1 MRPSARQWGQRLTS
15 RLDVMVERT
24 PADRERYVD
33 FLRVFSIAIVIIWHW
48 SLSVIF
54 WNGDR
59 FLMPNPV
66 NQVPGGWLY
75 TWVLQIV
82 PVFFIVGGYANYATW
97 EGSRRRGEPWPVFLR
112 HRLTR
117 LLAPVLVFGVVWLA
131 FELAMHA
138 LVAEYTG
145 VLTYAWIVFTPLW
158 FLGAYAGVVA
168 LVPLTA
174 ALHERARWATVA
186 CFAALVVAADVGR
199 IALDVEA
206 LGWFNT
212 AMAWVLIHQFGYF
225 YRDGTLLRLDYAG
238 AAALVAGA
246 GVLATIT
253 TVGPYPRSM
262 VSTPGQE
269 FSNIL
274 PTTVAIPAVGLLQL
288 GILLLARKTVANWL
302 EKVDAWR
309 VVIAANAV
317 VLTVFVWHMTALL
330 VVLVL
335 YRAIGGELLA
345 FPSLAWWDQRWFW
358 LIAPV
363 FVLAPFVAAFGRFE
377 TSGLL
382 PSRGRVLLPTRRR
395 RARRR
400 PVRTPRP

>member
-1 MRPSARQWGQRLTS
+1 MRLHARPAAQRLTG
-15 RLDVMVERT
+15 RLDAVVERT

-33 FLRVFSIAIVIIWHW
+33 FLRVFSIAIVVTWHW

-54 WNGDR
+54 WNGER
-59 FLMPNPV
+59 FLMPNPIS
-66 NQVPGGWLY
+66 QVPGGWLY

-117 LLAPVLVFGVVWLA
+117 LLAPVLVFGVVWLV

-158 FLGAYAGVVA
+158 FVAAYAGVVA
-168 LVPLTA
+168 FVPLTA
-174 ALHERARWATVA
+174 ALHQRAKWATVA
-186 CFAALVVAADVGR
+186 CFAALVVVADVGR
-199 IALDVEA
+199 FALGVEA

-212 AMAWVLIHQFGYF
+212 GMVWLLIHQLGYF

-238 AAALVAGA
+238 AAAVAATGA
-246 GVLATIT
+246 GVLAIIT
-253 TVGPYPRSM
+253 TAGPYPRSM

-274 PTTVAIPAVGLLQL
+274 PTTLAISAVGLLQL
-288 GILLLARKTVANWL
+288 GILLLARERVSRWL
-302 EKVDAWR
+302 EKVEAWR

-345 FPSLAWWDQRWFW
+345 FPSLAWWEQRWFW
-358 LIAPV
+358 LVAPA
-363 FVLAPFVAAFGRFE
+363 FVLAVFVAAFGRFE

-382 PSRGRVLLPTRRR
+382 PSRGRVRRR
-395 RARRR
+395 RQ
-400 PVRTPRP
+400 

>member
-1 MRPSARQWGQRLTS
+1 MRLHARPAAQRLTG
-15 RLDVMVERT
+15 RLDAVVERT

-33 FLRVFSIAIVIIWHW
+33 FLRVFSIAIVVTWHW

-54 WNGDR
+54 WNGER
-59 FLMPNPV
+59 FLMPNPIS
-66 NQVPGGWLY
+66 QVPGGWLY

-117 LLAPVLVFGVVWLA
+117 LLAPVLVFGVVWLV

-145 VLTYAWIVFTPLW
+145 VLTYALIVFTPLW
-158 FLGAYAGVVA
+158 FVAAYAGVVA
-168 LVPLTA
+168 FVPLTA
-174 ALHERARWATVA
+174 ALHQRAKWATVA
-186 CFAALVVAADVGR
+186 CFAALVVVADVGR
-199 IALDVEA
+199 FALGVEA

-212 AMAWVLIHQFGYF
+212 GMVWLLIHQLGYF

-238 AAALVAGA
+238 AAAVAATGA
-246 GVLATIT
+246 GVLAIIT
-253 TVGPYPRSM
+253 TAGPYPRSM

-274 PTTVAIPAVGLLQL
+274 PTTLAISAVGLLQL
-288 GILLLARKTVANWL
+288 GILLLARERVSRWL
-302 EKVDAWR
+302 EKVEAWR

-345 FPSLAWWDQRWFW
+345 FPSLAWWEQRWFW
-358 LIAPV
+358 LVAPA
-363 FVLAPFVAAFGRFE
+363 FVLAVFVAAFGRFE

-382 PSRGRVLLPTRRR
+382 PSRGRVRRR
-395 RARRR
+395 RQ
-400 PVRTPRP
+400 

>member
-1 MRPSARQWGQRLTS
+1 MRLHARPAAQRLTG
-15 RLDVMVERT
+15 RLDAVVERT

-33 FLRVFSIAIVIIWHW
+33 FLRVFSIAIVVTWHW

-54 WNGDR
+54 WNGER
-59 FLMPNPV
+59 FLMPNPIS
-66 NQVPGGWLY
+66 QVPGGWLY

-117 LLAPVLVFGVVWLA
+117 LLAPVLVFGVVWLV

-145 VLTYAWIVFTPLW
+145 VLTYALIVFTPLW
-158 FLGAYAGVVA
+158 FVAAYAGVVGF
-168 LVPLTA
+168 VPLTA
-174 ALHERARWATVA
+174 ALHQRAKWATVA
-186 CFAALVVAADVGR
+186 CFAALVVVADVGR
-199 IALDVEA
+199 FALGVEA

-212 AMAWVLIHQFGYF
+212 GMVWLLIHQLGYF

-238 AAALVAGA
+238 AAAVAATGA
-246 GVLATIT
+246 GVLAIIT
-253 TVGPYPRSM
+253 TAGPYPRSM

-274 PTTVAIPAVGLLQL
+274 PTTLAISAVGLLQL
-288 GILLLARKTVANWL
+288 GILLLARERVSRWL
-302 EKVDAWR
+302 EKVEAWR
-309 VVIAANAV
+309 MVIAANAV

-345 FPSLAWWDQRWFW
+345 YPSLAWWEQRWFW
-358 LIAPV
+358 LVAPA
-363 FVLAPFVAAFGRFE
+363 FVLAVFVAAFGRFE

-382 PSRGRVLLPTRRR
+382 PSRGRVRRR
-395 RARRR
+395 RQ
-400 PVRTPRP
+400 

>member
-1 MRPSARQWGQRLTS
+1 MRLHARPSGQRLTG
-15 RLDVMVERT
+15 RLDAMVERT

-33 FLRVFSIAIVIIWHW
+33 FLRVFSIAIVVTWHW

-54 WNGDR
+54 WNGER
-59 FLMPNPV
+59 FLMPNPIS
-66 NQVPGGWLY
+66 QVPGGWLY

-117 LLAPVLVFGVVWLA
+117 LLAPVLVFGVVWLV
-131 FELAMHA
+131 FELAMRA
-138 LVAEYTG
+138 VVAEYTG
-145 VLTYAWIVFTPLW
+145 VLTYAWVVFTPLW
-158 FLGAYAGVVA
+158 FVAAYAGVVA
-168 LVPLTA
+168 FVPLTA
-174 ALHERARWATVA
+174 ALHQRAKWATVA
-186 CFAALVVAADVGR
+186 CFAALVVVADVGR
-199 IALDVEA
+199 FALGVEA

-212 AMAWVLIHQFGYF
+212 GMVWLLIHQLGYF

-238 AAALVAGA
+238 AAAVAATGA
-246 GVLATIT
+246 GVLAIIT
-253 TVGPYPRSM
+253 TAGPYPRSM

-274 PTTVAIPAVGLLQL
+274 PTTVAIAAVGLLQL
-288 GILLLARKTVANWL
+288 GILLLARERVSRWL
-302 EKVDAWR
+302 EKVEAWR
-309 VVIAANAV
+309 MVIAANAV

-358 LIAPV
+358 LVAPAFVVAV
-363 FVLAPFVAAFGRFE
+363 FVIAFGSFE

-382 PSRGRVLLPTRRR
+382 PSRGRVRRR
-395 RARRR
+395 RQ
-400 PVRTPRP
+400 

>member
-1 MRPSARQWGQRLTS
+1 MRLHARPAAQRLTG
-15 RLDVMVERT
+15 RLDAVVERT

-33 FLRVFSIAIVIIWHW
+33 FLRVFSIAIVVAWHW

-54 WNGDR
+54 WNGER
-59 FLMPNPV
+59 FLMPNPIS
-66 NQVPGGWLY
+66 QVPGGWLY

-117 LLAPVLVFGVVWLA
+117 LLAPVLVFGVVWLV

-138 LVAEYTG
+138 LVAQYTG

-158 FLGAYAGVVA
+158 FVAAYAGVVA
-168 LVPLTA
+168 FVPLSA
-174 ALHERARWATVA
+174 ALHQRAKWATVA
-186 CFAALVVAADVGR
+186 CFAALVVVADVGR
-199 IALDVEA
+199 FALGVEA

-212 AMAWVLIHQFGYF
+212 GMVWLLIHQLGYF

-238 AAALVAGA
+238 AAAVAVTGA
-246 GVLATIT
+246 GVLAVIT
-253 TVGPYPRSM
+253 TAGPYPRSM

-274 PTTVAIPAVGLLQL
+274 PTTLAIPAVGLLQL
-288 GILLLARKTVANWL
+288 GILLLARERVSRWL
-302 EKVDAWR
+302 EKVEAWR
-309 VVIAANAV
+309 MVIAANAV

-358 LIAPV
+358 LVAPA
-363 FVLAPFVAAFGRFE
+363 FVLAVFVAAFGRFE

-382 PSRGRVLLPTRRR
+382 PSRGRVRRR
-395 RARRR
+395 RQ
-400 PVRTPRP
+400 

>member
-1 MRPSARQWGQRLTS
+1 
-15 RLDVMVERT
+15 
-24 PADRERYVD
+24 
-33 FLRVFSIAIVIIWHW
+33 
-48 SLSVIF
+48 
-54 WNGDR
+54 
-59 FLMPNPV
+59 
-66 NQVPGGWLY
+66 
-75 TWVLQIV
+75 
-82 PVFFIVGGYANYATW
+82 
-97 EGSRRRGEPWPVFLR
+97 VFLR

-117 LLAPVLVFGVVWLA
+117 LLAPVLVFGVVWLV

-158 FLGAYAGVVA
+158 FVAAYAGVVA
-168 LVPLTA
+168 FVPLTA
-174 ALHERARWATVA
+174 ALHQRAKWATVA
-186 CFAALVVAADVGR
+186 CFAALVVVADVGR
-199 IALDVEA
+199 FALGVEA

-212 AMAWVLIHQFGYF
+212 GMVWLLIHQLGYF

-238 AAALVAGA
+238 AAAVAATGA
-246 GVLATIT
+246 GVLAIIT
-253 TVGPYPRSM
+253 TAGPYPRSM

-274 PTTVAIPAVGLLQL
+274 PTTLAISAVGLLQL
-288 GILLLARKTVANWL
+288 GILLLARERVSRWL
-302 EKVDAWR
+302 EKVEAWR

-345 FPSLAWWDQRWFW
+345 FPSLAWWEQRWFW
-358 LIAPV
+358 LVAPA
-363 FVLAPFVAAFGRFE
+363 FVLAVFVAAFGRFE

-382 PSRGRVLLPTRRR
+382 PSRGRVRRR
-395 RARRR
+395 RQ
-400 PVRTPRP
+400 

>member
-1 MRPSARQWGQRLTS
+1 
-15 RLDVMVERT
+15 MVERT

-33 FLRVFSIAIVIIWHW
+33 FLRVFSIAIVVTWHW

-54 WNGDR
+54 WNGER
-59 FLMPNPV
+59 FLMPNPIS
-66 NQVPGGWLY
+66 QVPGGWLY

-97 EGSRRRGEPWPVFLR
+97 EGSRRRGEPWPAFLR

-117 LLAPVLVFGVVWLA
+117 LLAPVLVFGVVWLV

-158 FLGAYAGVVA
+158 FVAAYAGVVA
-168 LVPLTA
+168 FVPLTA
-174 ALHERARWATVA
+174 ALHQRAKWATVA
-186 CFAALVVAADVGR
+186 CFAALVVVADVGR
-199 IALDVEA
+199 FALGVEA
-206 LGWFNT
+206 FGWFNT
-212 AMAWVLIHQFGYF
+212 GMVWLLIHQLGYF

-238 AAALVAGA
+238 AAAVAATGA
-246 GVLATIT
+246 GVLAIIT
-253 TVGPYPRSM
+253 TAGPYPRSM

-274 PTTVAIPAVGLLQL
+274 PTTLAIPAVGLLQL
-288 GILLLARKTVANWL
+288 GILLLARERVSRWL
-302 EKVDAWR
+302 EKVEAWR
-309 VVIAANAV
+309 MVIAANAV

-345 FPSLAWWDQRWFW
+345 FPSLAWWEQRWFW
-358 LIAPV
+358 LVAPA
-363 FVLAPFVAAFGRFE
+363 FVLAVFVAAFGRFE

-382 PSRGRVLLPTRRR
+382 PSRGRVRRR
-395 RARRR
+395 RQ
-400 PVRTPRP
+400 

>member
-1 MRPSARQWGQRLTS
+1 MRLSARRSGRRLTS
-15 RLDVMVERT
+15 QLDVMVERT

-54 WNGDR
+54 WNGER
-59 FLMPNPV
+59 FVMPNPID
-66 NQVPGGWLY
+66 QVPGGWLY

-82 PVFFIVGGYANYATW
+82 PVFFIVGGYANYASW
-97 EGSRRRGEPWPVFLR
+97 EGSRRRGEPWPVLLR
-112 HRLTR
+112 HRLSR
-117 LLAPVLVFGVVWLA
+117 LLAPVLVFGGVWLV
-131 FELAMHA
+131 FELSVHA
-138 LVAEYTG
+138 LVAEYPG

-158 FLGAYAGVVA
+158 FVAVYAGVVA

-174 ALHERARWATVA
+174 ALHVHAKWATVA
-186 CFAALVVAADVGR
+186 CLAALVVASDVGR
-199 IALDVEA
+199 FTLDVEA

-225 YRDGTLLRLDYAG
+225 YRDGTLLRLDLAG
-238 AAALVAGA
+238 AAAVAAAGA
-246 GVLATIT
+246 GVLAAIT

-288 GILLLARKTVANWL
+288 GILLLARKRVSRWL

-309 VVIAANAV
+309 MVIAANSV

-345 FPSLAWWDQRWFW
+345 FPSRAWWDQRWFW
-358 LIAPV
+358 LVAPAL
-363 FVLAPFVAAFGRFE
+363 VLALFVAAFGRFE
-377 TSGLL
+377 TSGLP
-382 PSRGRVLLPTRRR
+382 PSRGRVRRR
-395 RARRR
+395 
-400 PVRTPRP
+400 TP

>member
-15 RLDVMVERT
+15 PLDVMVERT

-33 FLRVFSIAIVIIWHW
+33 FLRVLSIAVVIIWHW

-59 FLMPNPV
+59 FLMPNPI

-82 PVFFIVGGYANYATW
+82 PVFFVVGGYANYASW
-97 EGSRRRGEPWPVFLR
+97 EGAQRRGEPWPAFLG

-117 LLAPVLVFGVVWLA
+117 LLAPVLVFGAVWLA

-138 LVAEYTG
+138 LVAEYSG

-158 FLGAYAGVVA
+158 FIAAYAVVVA

-174 ALHERARWATVA
+174 ALHERAKWATVA
-186 CFAALVVAADVGR
+186 CFAALVVTADVGR
-199 IALDVEA
+199 FALDVEA
-206 LGWFNT
+206 FGWFNT

-225 YRDGTLLRLDYAG
+225 YRDRTLLRFDHAG
-238 AAALVAGA
+238 VAAVVAGV
-246 GVLATIT
+246 GVLTAIT

-262 VSTPGQE
+262 VATPGQE

-274 PTTVAIPAVGLLQL
+274 PTTLAIPAVGLLQL
-288 GILLLARKTVANWL
+288 GILLLARERVSRWL
-302 EKVDAWR
+302 KKLDAWR
-309 VVIAANAV
+309 IVIAANAV
-317 VLTVFVWHMTALL
+317 VLTVFAWHMTALL

-358 LIAPV
+358 LVAPAL
-363 FVLAPFVAAFGRFE
+363 VLALFVAAFGRFE

-382 PSRGRVLLPTRRR
+382 PSRGRVRRR
-395 RARRR
+395 
-400 PVRTPRP
+400 TG